1 MNSQQVTLLI
11 LLDLSAAFDTVDHSI
26 LLDRLTKIVGLQG
39 KAHDWFRSYLS
50 GRSQRVV
57 IDGSM
62 SKEFSL
68 DCGVPQGSC
77 RGPLLFIIYTSSLF
91 RTIERHLPQVHS
103 YADDSQ
109 LYLSFR
115 PGDDDAQHVAHR
127 AMEACIKDIRKWMID
142 GRLLLNDTKTEF
154 VAIGTR
160 QQLSKLRSCSIE
172 VGNQK
177 IDRSSSVRNLGV
189 MLDEFLEMNSHIN

>member
-62 SKEFSL
+62 SREFSL

-115 PGDDDAQHVAHR
+115 PGDDDAQDVAHR

-154 VAIGTR
+154 LAIGTR
-160 QQLSKLRSCSIE
+160 QQLSKLRSFSIE